1 MKASHTEVRRR
12 RPTARRAH
20 GLIIAAVFAASTFL
34 AAKSASA
41 DLLTPLGGRGQLVIQ
56 QISGFRAGGAAS
68 PTGGGFSYSGILGFN
83 YSRYSEGV
91 AAAPPDTSNN
101 YAFTSFWIAPSADFF
116 PIDHLTI
123 GALIEVSATINSLDR
138 KVAGVSQSIDLP
150 TTVNFTLLPRVGW
163 MFALG
168 DRFAIWPRIGAGYAS
183 KQFATNSG
191 GGATKVTFAGF
202 VLDVDTTFLFRFN
215 ETFFAGLTPEF
226 TFIPG
231 STTTSI
237 GAASSSVSASG
248 LSFSVLGGIGV
259 IL

>member
-1 MKASHTEVRRR
+1 MKASQ
-12 RPTARRAH
+12 
-20 GLIIAAVFAASTFL
+20 AVIGAVVAASTFF

-56 QISGFRAGGAAS
+56 QIAGFRAGGAAS
-68 PTGGGFSYSGILGFN
+68 PSGGGFSYSGILGFN

-91 AAAPPDTSNN
+91 VGAGSDTSNN

-123 GALIEVSATINSLDR
+123 GGLIEVSATLNSLDR
-138 KVAGVSQSIDLP
+138 KIAGVNQSVDLP
-150 TTVNFTLLPRVGW
+150 TTVNFTILPRIGW
-163 MFALG
+163 MFAFG
-168 DRFAIWPRIGAGYAS
+168 DRFAIWPRVGAGFAS
-183 KQFATNSG
+183 KQFVSTGAA
-191 GGATKVTFAGF
+191 ATKTTFSGF

-231 STTTSI
+231 STTTSA
-237 GAASSSVSASG
+237 GAVSASVSSSA